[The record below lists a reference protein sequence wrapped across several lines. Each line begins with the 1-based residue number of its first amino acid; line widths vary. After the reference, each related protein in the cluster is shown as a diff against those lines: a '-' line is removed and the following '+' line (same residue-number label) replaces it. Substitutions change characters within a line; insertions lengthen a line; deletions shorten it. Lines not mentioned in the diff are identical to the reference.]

1 MSLEDKFD
9 NAVEREVTGDKE
21 REAEGK
27 AQGVLGKAKDAITDV
42 KDNAKDTVKGMK
54 NDSEK

>member
-9 NAVEREVTGDKE
+9 NAVERKVTGDKE

-27 AQGVLGKAKDAITDV
+27 AQGVLGKAKDDITDV
-42 KDNAKDTVKGMK
+42 KDNAKDTVEGMK